1 MQPFVCLICGFRAE
15 ASADCRHCELP
26 LLDSRLPEVEEAIV
40 KADDARRHKH
50 EQRLLWV
57 AVVVVVFVIVVMNG
71 VTFSLGFALPGI
83 QQGAFGLLV
92 GFGAWRGLIK
102 LVPAHSVAAPAKSAP
117 EQAH

>member
-15 ASADCRHCELP
+15 AAADCRHCELP

-40 KADDARRHKH
+40 KADDNRRHKH

-57 AVVVVVFVIVVMNG
+57 AVGVVVFAIVVING

-83 QQGAFGLLV
+83 QQGAFGLLL
-92 GFGAWRGLIK
+92 GFGVWRGLIK
-102 LVPAHSVAAPAKSAP
+102 LIPAHSVAIATGSAP
-117 EQAH
+117 EQAR